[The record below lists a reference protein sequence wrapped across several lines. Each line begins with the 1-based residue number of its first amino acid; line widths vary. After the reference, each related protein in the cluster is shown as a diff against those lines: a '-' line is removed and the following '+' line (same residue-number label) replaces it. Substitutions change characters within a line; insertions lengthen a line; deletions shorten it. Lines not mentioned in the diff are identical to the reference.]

1 VNPNLFFAALR
12 ARLGVFAV
20 VLAATIL
27 AATVVS
33 LLLPKSYKATAS
45 VLVDANRDEQQSLS
59 NVLIPPRERIGYMQT
74 QMDIITSQRVARKVV
89 QDLKLAES
97 PASQAAFEKEAGD
110 TGSIENWLIENLLRR
125 LKVET
130 SQSSV
135 IQVSFSSA
143 DPRFSAL
150 VTNAFAKAYINTI
163 LELRVEPMQQ
173 AAVWF
178 DEQLKSLRVSL
189 EHAQAK
195 LTDYHRQQGIISAD
209 ERLDVENARLGEL
222 SSQLVRTQDQTFD
235 LETRERQARDFR
247 KQGASPDKLPDVL
260 SNTQVQKLNADLLH
274 GEVKLQELATQYGA
288 NHPQYQRQLS
298 ENQSLRE
305 KLDAEMRKVVA
316 GIGNAKR
323 QSRQREV
330 ELQGAMAAQRAR
342 LLELKE
348 HRNELTVLSRNV
360 ESAQRTYDAA
370 MQRSVVSQVEGRASQ
385 SNVALLNPA
394 VAPRTPSHPKV
405 ALNIALSVVVGTI
418 LGIGMAILMELL
430 DRRVRSPSDLDH
442 GRNVPLLVVLNARLP
457 SGNLLLGRLSG
468 TRRALPNL
476 R

>member
-1 VNPNLFFAALR
+1 VNLNLFLSALR
-12 ARLGVFAV
+12 ARLGMCALA
-20 VLAATIL
+20 LAATVL

-45 VLVDANRDEQQSLS
+45 VLVDANRDEQSLS
-59 NVLIPPRERIGYMQT
+59 NVLIPQRERAGYMQT
-74 QMDIITSQRVARKVV
+74 QMDIITSERVARKVV
-89 QDLKLAES
+89 QDLKLADS
-97 PASQAAFEKEAGD
+97 PASREAFEKEAKG
-110 TGSIENWLIENLLRR
+110 TGPIENWLAENLLRR

-150 VTNAFAKAYINTI
+150 VTNAFAKAYINTM

-178 DEQLKSLRVSL
+178 DEQLKGLRTNL
-189 EHAQAK
+189 EDAQTK

-222 SSQLVRTQDQTFD
+222 SSQLVKTQEQAFD
-235 LETRERQARDFR
+235 LEIRERQARDIR
-247 KQGASPDKLPDVL
+247 KRGASPDKLPDIL
-260 SNTQVQKLNADLLH
+260 SNAYVQKLNADLLQ

-288 NHPQYQRQLS
+288 NHPQYQRQAS
-298 ENQSLRE
+298 EIQGLRD

-316 GIGNAKR
+316 GLENSKR
-323 QSRQREV
+323 QSRQREA

-348 HRNELTVLSRNV
+348 HRNQLTVLTRDM
-360 ESAQRTYDAA
+360 ESAQRTYESA
-370 MQRSVVSQVEGRASQ
+370 MQRSVISQVEGRASQ
-385 SNVALLNPA
+385 TNVALLTPA
-394 VAPRTPSHPKV
+394 VAPREPTSPKI
-405 ALNIALSVVVGTI
+405 ALNIALSVVVGTM
-418 LGIGMAILMELL
+418 LGIGLVILTELF

-442 GRNVPLLVVLNARLP
+442 GQNVPLLGVLNARLP
-457 SGNLLLGRLSG
+457 AGPPLLGRLSVA
-468 TRRALPNL
+468 RHALPNL

>member
-1 VNPNLFFAALR
+1 MNLNLFLSALR
-12 ARLGVFAV
+12 ARLGVFAL
-20 VLAATIL
+20 VLAATVL

-45 VLVDANRDEQQSLS
+45 VLVDANRDEQSLS
-59 NVLIPPRERIGYMQT
+59 NVVIPWRERIGYMQT
-74 QMDIITSQRVARKVV
+74 QMDIITSARVARKVV

-97 PASQAAFEKEAGD
+97 PASRAAFEKEAGG
-110 TGSIENWLIENLLRR
+110 TGSIESWLGESLLRR

-150 VTNAFAKAYINTI
+150 VTNAFAKAYISTM

-178 DEQLKSLRVSL
+178 DEQLKSLRASL
-189 EHAQAK
+189 EDAQAK
-195 LTDYHRQQGIISAD
+195 LTDYHRKQGIISAD

-235 LETRERQARDFR
+235 LDIRERQARDFR

-260 SNTQVQKLNADLLH
+260 SNAHVQRLNADLLH

-288 NHPQYQRQLS
+288 NHPQYQRQIS

-305 KLDAEMRKVVA
+305 KLDTEMGKVVA
-316 GIGNAKR
+316 GIENAKR

-330 ELQGAMAAQRAR
+330 ELKGAIEAQRAH

-348 HRNELTVLSRNV
+348 QRNELTVLTRNV
-360 ESAQRTYDAA
+360 ESAQRTYEAA

-385 SNVALLNPA
+385 TNVALLNLA
-394 VAPRTPSHPKV
+394 VAPRTPFHPKV
-405 ALNIALSVVVGTI
+405 ALNIALSVVVGTM
-418 LGIGMAILMELL
+418 LGIGMAILMELF

-442 GRNVPLLVVLNARLP
+442 GQNVPLLAVLNARLP
-457 SGNLLLGRLSG
+457 AGNPLLGRLSG